1 MRARAL
7 AALIAVGAGAL
18 PALAQVTTPAPTVP
32 PASSAPKALSAPRDV
47 TIPSPILTIDIDKLF
62 AESAYGKR
70 IEQVYADK
78 AKALAAE
85 NRRIEAQLSQ
95 EEKDLTAKRATLSPE
110 DFRKLADAF
119 DAKVQAIRT
128 ARETKT
134 RELEDARQS
143 ERDKFLQ
150 RVVPI
155 LGSVMRE
162 LGAVAIL
169 NRQTVFLSYHGIDVT
184 DRAIRAI
191 DAKIGD
197 GSKPAATPE
206 TPGDTTGGGTTAPQ
220 GGQKAAPVPQPAGN
234 TGN

>member
-18 PALAQVTTPAPTVP
+18 PAGAQVTTPAPAVQP
-32 PASSAPKALSAPRDV
+32 APKVLSAPTDV
-47 TIPSPILTIDIDKLF
+47 TIPSPILTIDIDRLF
-62 AESAYGKR
+62 TESDYGKR
-70 IEQVYADK
+70 IERDYADK

-85 NRRIEAQLSQ
+85 NRKIEAQLSL
-95 EEKDLTAKRATLSPE
+95 EEKDLTAKRATMSPE

-119 DAKVQAIRT
+119 DAKVQAIRK

-150 RVVPI
+150 LVVPI

-197 GSKPAATPE
+197 GTKPTEAPAA
-206 TPGDTTGGGTTAPQ
+206 GDRTGSGAPAPQ
-220 GGQKAAPVPQPAGN
+220 GGQTGGAAAQPAGK